1 MRSARQRASEVA
13 KPDQF
18 DQRQMIVDFGFLMGR
33 EDDED
38 ESLPAPLGTRG
49 NGRRAKGV
57 DLNGGRCEL
66 SLFLEMGGALAGKG
80 LEICNLCRGCEG
92 SVGNEVVK
100 LAARLKDK
108 AISRDD
114 NTWKGCPFAVGLGV

>member
-18 DQRQMIVDFGFLMGR
+18 DQRQMIVDSGFLMGR

-49 NGRRAKGV
+49 NGRRAWIKMAVAVSYLFSSKWGAHWRARVLRFAISAGV
-57 DLNGGRCEL
+57 
-66 SLFLEMGGALAGKG
+66 AK
-80 LEICNLCRGCEG
+80 
-92 SVGNEVVK
+92 
-100 LAARLKDK
+100 ARLGMK
-108 AISRDD
+108 
-114 NTWKGCPFAVGLGV
+114 